1 MAALTQEYERIK
13 TELRRIYE
21 ERADGAILRSKTR
34 WIELG
39 EKLNQQNI
47 SSIWSVHV
55 GTTIRKQLPNLSAQE
70 E

>member
-47 SSIWSVHV
+47 SSIWSV

>member
-1 MAALTQEYERIK
+1 MAALTQEYGRIK

-47 SSIWSVHV
+47 SSIWSV